1 MPADVPPD
9 DAVPGDAV
17 PGDAVPGNGV
27 PGDGATGSQ
36 RSERAGLL
44 AEMRALR
51 GRARAARHAY
61 WFPLVVFGVLTCA
74 SVPFYIRPRGNT
86 GSSSVLPYFGGFSPF
101 ISHAV
106 AYYWLG
112 ALAGGLVIT
121 QGWYRWHARRAGIQ
135 TPSVAYLTTTFAL
148 TAAAA
153 SIPLLAQ
160 IRSPHSLRF
169 LGQLQ
174 RLYPGDLTIRGTFP
188 FVLIAAGLLV
198 LAWAERSRTL
208 TAIAV
213 LYAGSAV
220 LSSLY
225 DVENLTQR
233 LGWNPPPGDQALPN
247 ILLPGLV
254 LLVAGA
260 VTLAVQRR
268 RKLAV

>member
-1 MPADVPPD
+1 MPADVPPE
-9 DAVPGDAV
+9 
-17 PGDAVPGNGV
+17 
-27 PGDGATGSQ
+27 Q
-36 RSERAGLL
+36 AGLL

-51 GRARAARHAY
+51 GRARAVRHAY
-61 WFPLVVFGVLTCA
+61 WFPLVVFGVLTCT
-74 SVPFYIRPRGNT
+74 SIPFYIQPLYIQPRGNA
-86 GSSSVLPYFGGFSPF
+86 GSSGALPYLGGFSPF
-101 ISHAV
+101 VSHAV

-112 ALAGGLVIT
+112 ALVGGLVIT
-121 QGWYRWHARRAGIQ
+121 QVWYLWHSRRVGLQ
-135 TPSVAYLTTTFAL
+135 TPSSAYLATTFVL
-148 TAAAA
+148 TAMAA

-160 IRSPHSLRF
+160 IRSPRSLRF

-198 LAWAERSRTL
+198 LAWAERSRVL

-233 LGWNPPPGDQALPN
+233 LGWNPSPGDQALPN
-247 ILLPGLV
+247 ILLPGLL
-254 LLVAGA
+254 LLVTGT
-260 VTLAVQRR
+260 VTVTVQRL
-268 RKLAV
+268 RKQTA

>member
-1 MPADVPPD
+1 MSADVPPE
-9 DAVPGDAV
+9 
-17 PGDAVPGNGV
+17 
-27 PGDGATGSQ
+27 Q
-36 RSERAGLL
+36 AGLL

-61 WFPLVVFGVLTCA
+61 WFPLVVFGMLTCT
-74 SVPFYIRPRGNT
+74 SIPFYIQPQGNT
-86 GSSSVLPYFGGFSPF
+86 GSSGALPYLGGFSPF
-101 ISHAV
+101 ASHAV
-106 AYYWLG
+106 AYYWLS
-112 ALAGGLVIT
+112 ALVGGLVIT
-121 QGWYRWHARRAGIQ
+121 QVWYLWHARRVGLQ
-135 TPSVAYLTTTFAL
+135 TPSSAYLATTFAL
-148 TAAAA
+148 TVMAA

-160 IRSPHSLRF
+160 IRSPRSLRF

-198 LAWAERSRTL
+198 LAWAERSRVL

-233 LGWNPPPGDQALPN
+233 LGWNPSPSDQALPN
-247 ILLPGLV
+247 ILLPGLL
-254 LLVAGA
+254 LLVTGT
-260 VTLAVQRR
+260 VTVAVQRL
-268 RKLAV
+268 RKPTA

>member
-1 MPADVPPD
+1 MPADVPPE

-17 PGDAVPGNGV
+17 PGDAVP
-27 PGDGATGSQ
+27 
-36 RSERAGLL
+36 AGLL

-51 GRARAARHAY
+51 GRARTARHAY
-61 WFPLVVFGVLTCA
+61 WFPLVLFGVLTCA
-74 SVPFYIRPRGNT
+74 SIPFYIQPPGNT
-86 GSSSVLPYFGGFSPF
+86 DSAGGLPYLGGFSPF
-101 ISHAV
+101 VSHAV

-112 ALAGGLVIT
+112 ALIGGLVIT
-121 QGWYRWHARRAGIQ
+121 QVWYLWHARRVGLQ
-135 TPSVAYLTTTFAL
+135 TPSSAYLATTFLL
-148 TAAAA
+148 TAMAA

-160 IRSPHSLRF
+160 IRSPRSLRF

-198 LAWAERSRTL
+198 LAWAERSRVL

-233 LGWNPPPGDQALPN
+233 LGWNPSPGDQALPN
-247 ILLPGLV
+247 ILLPGLL
-254 LLVAGA
+254 LLVTGA
-260 VTLAVQRR
+260 ATVAAQRL
-268 RKLAV
+268 RKPTA